1 MILFISK
8 NQTIGETFVEEV
20 EREGFQVKWI
30 KDYQK
35 VFLELFQ
42 NPKIYDMIVLD
53 MESSSSEATELCQTI
68 KKHDQLKLKPLIC
81 MVQKDLVVEQ
91 LIAFELGADEFIFVP
106 YTSTELQLRF
116 RSLKRLLDLQKE
128 LRDKENQIR
137 SLKQIQKILVTL
149 SHYINNSLTPLYAQV
164 QIMNVKNEEDAR
176 KLKEFAQKT
185 VKFINKVLQALNN
198 LVKSGEMKV
207 VSGCVYEDLLL
218 DLEQE
223 LKELQEK
230 Q

>member
-8 NQTIGETFVEEV
+8 NQAIGNSFVEEV
-20 EREGFQVKWI
+20 EREGFQVKWM
-30 KDYQK
+30 KDYK
-35 VFLELFQ
+35 EVLLELYQ
-42 NPKIYDMIVLD
+42 NYKIYDMVIMD
-53 MESSSSEATELCQTI
+53 MESSGSEATELCQTI

-106 YTSTELQLRF
+106 YTSTELQLRL

-137 SLKQIQKILVTL
+137 SLKQVQQILVTL

-164 QIMNVKNEEDAR
+164 QIMNVENEEDAR
-176 KLKEFAQKT
+176 KLKEFAKKT
-185 VKFINKVLQALNN
+185 VEFINKVLQALNN
-198 LVKSGEMKV
+198 LVQSGEMKV

-223 LKELQEK
+223 LKKLQANK
-230 Q
+230 